1 MLKPRDLCQSS
12 GTKTFLDAMHGGKV
26 HLARFVLDALDRKI
40 INSRT
45 EQGRTPLMFATCL
58 PEADMRVKF
67 IRLLLDNGAE
77 VNGQDEGGR
86 TALSQACELGHLEA
100 VKLLVQ
106 FNADPEIPDE
116 SGNSPLM
123 YAASCG
129 HSSVLDFLLKSFKRL
144 GLRVDRTN
152 QAGQS
157 ALQVAAA
164 LGHGDC
170 VQVLSGRLRGGRT
183 QGEGAAEA
191 PRSPGRRISEREGG
205 PWSPRPLS
213 RQVMERFTRQ
223 FQHRPRTP
231 PSPREKAL
239 PRARHIWEPQ
249 DSGRAGHRS
258 LAPPGEREGRSLR
271 EGRKSQSK
279 GRSSWLFSRSAS
291 CSPRRGAERGRR
303 WASQDQGDQHLFV
316 CSATKEPSAEAIP
329 ARTVPSSAHQQPCS
343 GHQGKGQSGPR
354 SGEYGDWDFGSPRIV
369 IQTRI
374 LSKSHETLLRAESWD
389 WSDSDRHPIT
399 PWGTGSHKPVVKA
412 EDDEEALVGNL
423 GPGHSRL
430 LRRFTSPEFQGL
442 PGSNL
447 ASKSEDSTFL
457 LSSTQSEVCKEPP
470 TGSASRGYRSPLFIP
485 RSRRQPIVM

>member
-58 PEADMRVKF
+58 PEADMRLKF

-77 VNGQDEGGR
+77 VNWQDEGGR

-106 FNADPEIPDE
+106 FNADPEIPDQ

-123 YAASCG
+123 FAASCG
-129 HSSVLDFLLKSFKRL
+129 HSAVLDFLLKSFKRL
-144 GLRVDRTN
+144 GLCVDRTN

-157 ALQVAAA
+157 ALQVASA

-170 VQVLSGRLRGGRT
+170 VQMLSARQRGGRS
-183 QGEGAAEA
+183 QAEGAADA
-191 PRSPGRRISEREGG
+191 PRSPGRRIFEGG

-231 PSPREKAL
+231 PSPREPAL
-239 PRARHIWEPQ
+239 PRARHIWEAQ
-249 DSGRAGHRS
+249 DSGRAGHRN

-291 CSPRRGAERGRR
+291 CSPRRGGERGRR

-316 CSATKEPSAEAIP
+316 CSPNNEGSEEAIP
-329 ARTVPSSAHQQPCS
+329 TRTVPTSAHQQPCS
-343 GHQGKGQSGPR
+343 GHQGKEPSGPR
-354 SGEYGDWDFGSPRIV
+354 SGDYGDWDFGSPRIV
-369 IQTRI
+369 IQSRI
-374 LSKSHETLLRAESWD
+374 MSKSHETLLRAESWD
-389 WSDSDRHPIT
+389 WSDSDRDPIT
-399 PWGTGSHKPVVKA
+399 TGGTGFHKPVVKA
-412 EDDEEALVGNL
+412 EDDDEPLVNNH
-423 GPGHSRL
+423 GPGHNRL

-442 PGSNL
+442 PGGNL
-447 ASKSEDSTFL
+447 ALKSEDSTFL
-457 LSSTQSEVCKEPP
+457 LSHTQPQAHKEPP
-470 TGSASRGYRSPLFIP
+470 TGSATRGNRSPLFIP
-485 RSRRQPIVM
+485 RSRRQPILM